1 MVTRCSVM
9 EISVL
14 SSSVCCSACSLVFLS
29 KCNAITGLAR
39 KYDVSHRASSHH
51 CWRDKL
57 CGSSTIELC
66 LLSQTVWSLEVKIDT
81 WSWSSHEWHWLTE
94 YQCQKENKLEQ
105 TSQEVK
111 KKKSNSDKLCSDRF
125 LRSLELCKFQKNHY
139 GQGHFKHL
147 LTAAFIFNVTF

>member
-111 KKKSNSDKLCSDRF
+111 KKKAIVINYAQTDFWGLWSFANSKKIIMARVILNIYWQQHSY
-125 LRSLELCKFQKNHY
+125 LM
-139 GQGHFKHL
+139 
-147 LTAAFIFNVTF
+147 